1 MTSLSL
7 FLFLT
12 ATTARQKCNNGQT
25 LRYLL
30 QKAAPSPFLDC
41 LLKRFRF
48 TFVSSRLAWLLVS
61 WFRPDLSP
69 TLKPSGK
76 LDLPPR
82 VLAGLD
88 MDDDMSPKPLS
99 LLYDPTRFCEMARSF
114 ARSRDSIQSS
124 AE

>member
-1 MTSLSL
+1 M
-7 FLFLT
+7 
-12 ATTARQKCNNGQT
+12 
-25 LRYLL
+25 
-30 QKAAPSPFLDC
+30 DC

-48 TFVSSRLAWLLVS
+48 TFGVESSRLAWLLVS

-99 LLYDPTRFCEMARSF
+99 LLYDPTRFCEMAESF